1 MHLASLLLVFVVSGA
16 TGRYCEACYRLLLTA
31 ATLVLVAF
39 KSEKL
44 SYRKETALL
53 IVAGTLL
60 FPNVWKLERLQTA

>member
-44 SYRKETALL
+44 SYRKETA
-53 IVAGTLL
+53 VAYL
-60 FPNVWKLERLQTA
+60 